1 MNQGSV
7 VLCQQSSG
15 GKQKHKIKQN
25 GTTINLWHL
34 LHPSLQPWSSGN
46 SLFNKVALTFSTTFL
61 ILLYPSWNAD
71 LPTSSLSLRRCAYF
85 LLQWENRS
93 CNKGCFIY
101 NQAASPPILSFFLP
115 LKGDVHPPIW
125 GYFLCLSSESLPL
138 WLYHRE
144 TWATLPSQSP
154 LCHICLS
161 AIYPLTWRPAS
172 ATAFS
177 LSLLSSAVK
186 CNFCWSLELYC
197 FLLLLLYKF
206 I

>member
-15 GKQKHKIKQN
+15 EKQKHKIKQN
-25 GTTINLWHL
+25 GATINLWHQ
-34 LHPSLQPWSSGN
+34 LHPGLQLSGN
-46 SLFNKVALTFSTTFL
+46 SLFNKVALTFSTIFL
-61 ILLYPSWNAD
+61 ILYLSWNAD
-71 LPTSSLSLRRCAYF
+71 LPTSSLCLRRWAYF

-93 CNKGCFIY
+93 CNKGCLIY
-101 NQAASPPILSFFLP
+101 NQAASPSILSFFPSLN
-115 LKGDVHPPIW
+115 GDVHPPIW
-125 GYFLCLSSESLPL
+125 GYFLCLSSESRLL

-154 LCHICLS
+154 LCHLCLS

-177 LSLLSSAVK
+177 LSLLSLAAK

-197 FLLLLLYKF
+197 FLLLLFYKF